1 MREAAAVFDL
11 EVENLR
17 VLVVDDHM
25 VIRRL
30 IENFLRENGFQH
42 IDIAANCD
50 EVLHKLEFHK
60 YDIIFFDWNLPGK
73 SGYAQMQ
80 ELREKRKYDDM
91 AIVMITAESEERH
104 VIEALKAGA
113 TAYIVKPV
121 ARETFDKNLQK
132 VVSWLARVRQADG
145 DIRHG
150 APA

>member
-1 MREAAAVFDL
+1 VFDL
-11 EVENLR
+11 DVSQLR
-17 VLVVDDHM
+17 ALVVDDHM

-30 IENFLRENGFQH
+30 IESFLRENGFQH
-42 IDIAANCD
+42 IDLAADCS
-50 EVLHKLEFHK
+50 EVEGKLEFHQ

-80 ELREKRKYDDM
+80 ELRESRDYD
-91 AIVMITAESEERH
+91 ATALVMVTAESEERH

-132 VVSWLARVRQADG
+132 IVSWLARMRTLDSTRQQQ
-145 DIRHG
+145 G
-150 APA
+150 APL

>member
-1 MREAAAVFDL
+1 MFELD
-11 EVENLR
+11 VEKLR

-30 IENFLRENGFQH
+30 IENFLRENGFEH
-42 IDIAANCD
+42 IDLAANCD
-50 EVLHKLEFHK
+50 EVAQKLEFHK

-80 ELREKRKYDDM
+80 EMRENRAYDGT
-91 AIVMITAESEERH
+91 ALVMVTAESEERH

-121 ARETFDKNLQK
+121 AQETFNKNLQK
-132 VVSWLARVRQADG
+132 VVGWLARMRQMEAD
-145 DIRHG
+145 RRQG
-150 APA
+150 AGV

>member
-1 MREAAAVFDL
+1 MFDL
-11 EVENLR
+11 DVQDLR

-30 IENFLRENGFQH
+30 IESFLRENGFQN

-50 EVLHKLEFHK
+50 EVMQKLEFHK
-60 YDIIFFDWNLPGK
+60 YDIVFFDWNLPGK

-80 ELREKRKYDDM
+80 ELRENRKYDSM
-91 AIVMITAESEERH
+91 AIVMVTAESEERH

-121 ARETFDKNLQK
+121 ARETFDKNLEK
-132 VVSWLARVRQADG
+132 IVGWLSRVRNIDAEKKQ
-145 DIRHG
+145 G

>member
-1 MREAAAVFDL
+1 MFDL
-11 EVENLR
+11 DVQDLR

-30 IENFLRENGFQH
+30 IESFLRENGFQN

-50 EVLHKLEFHK
+50 EVMQKLEFHK
-60 YDIIFFDWNLPGK
+60 YDIVFFDWNLPGK

-80 ELREKRKYDDM
+80 ELRENRKYDSM
-91 AIVMITAESEERH
+91 AIVMVTAESEERH

-121 ARETFDKNLQK
+121 ARETFDKNLEK
-132 VVSWLARVRQADG
+132 IVGWLSRVRNIAAEKKQ
-145 DIRHG
+145 G

>member
-1 MREAAAVFDL
+1 MGECSVFDL
-11 EVENLR
+11 DVEDLR

-60 YDIIFFDWNLPGK
+60 YDIVFFDWNLPGK
-73 SGYAQMQ
+73 SGYTQMQ
-80 ELREKRKYDDM
+80 ELREKREYDSM
-91 AIVMITAESEERH
+91 AIVMVTAESEERH

-132 VVSWLARVRQADG
+132 VVSWLARVRHVDE
-145 DIRHG
+145 DKRHG

>member
-1 MREAAAVFDL
+1 L
-11 EVENLR
+11 
-17 VLVVDDHM
+17 
-25 VIRRL
+25 
-30 IENFLRENGFQH
+30 QH

-50 EVLHKLEFHK
+50 EALDKLEFHK

-80 ELREKRKYDDM
+80 ELREKREYDNM
-91 AIVMITAESEERH
+91 AIVMVTAESEERH

-132 VVSWLARVRQADG
+132 VVSWLARVRHVAEDKK
-145 DIRHG
+145 HG

>member
-1 MREAAAVFDL
+1 VFDL
-11 EVENLR
+11 DVEDLR

-30 IENFLRENGFQH
+30 IESFLRENGFQN

-50 EVLHKLEFHK
+50 EALHKLEFHK
-60 YDIIFFDWNLPGK
+60 YDIVFFDWNLPGK

-80 ELREKRKYDDM
+80 ELRESREYDKM
-91 AIVMITAESEERH
+91 AIVMVTAESEERH

-121 ARETFDKNLQK
+121 ARETFDKNLAK
-132 VVSWLARVRQADG
+132 VVGWLARVRN
-145 DIRHG
+145 I
-150 APA
+150 APEKKQGVPA